1 MDFLFSIFSKF
12 QCFLTLKESM
22 SKVLMD
28 EAMYYVNSYTF
39 FEQPENDWLKILK
52 AVLPPADE
60 LTFLE

>member
-1 MDFLFSIFSKF
+1 
-12 QCFLTLKESM
+12 M